1 MEARLAQTTPPE
13 PLEPIT
19 LEQFTEII
27 QTMQPAEIVKLPLET
42 LPSHIPSD
50 IADQA
55 PPGVRGAVE
64 ELLLNLNT
72 FHLKKRLADV
82 ENYGEEVAC
91 AMDKAK
97 TSCASNALRVF
108 KNKILTLIDTLQASK
123 KEAKPVTEITIVN
136 QIVSINNLLIDVRSE
151 SQSMENTLSML
162 ESVLPLTDADK
173 KRFDSLISR
182 VRKAIGVTENT
193 LSEYYILRLKLLSKI
208 MLDKRKFIESNEE
221 TLRKFHERLTE
232 LKEDLENTKSIW
244 KRTMHRKSTL
254 EEEELVQNMIEEQI
268 NEINQREIV
277 ISENDLIL
285 WLDTIVDAT
294 LTSKSQ
300 ERAAKSLRSSRI
312 SLYYLLNRFCLAQE
326 QSAIQIAQNPYI
338 QVDPEQAIR
347 YVFMSEEFILNYFTK
362 RKNDK
367 TAWLSGAAENKL
379 NELDALQKDI
389 LSELKRSSKGF
400 L

>member
-1 MEARLAQTTPPE
+1 MEANVARGAVEVQ
-13 PLEPIT
+13 EPIT

-27 QTMQPAEIVKLPLET
+27 QTMTPAEIANLPLET

-55 PPGVRGAVE
+55 PPGVRGAIE
-64 ELLLNLNT
+64 DLLLSLNT
-72 FHLKKRLADV
+72 FSLKKRLGDV
-82 ENYGEEVAC
+82 ENYGEEVAG

-97 TSCASNALRVF
+97 TSCTSNSLRVF

-123 KEAKPVTEITIVN
+123 IEAKPVTEDTIVS

-151 SQSMENTLSML
+151 SQSMENTLSIL

-173 KRFDSLISR
+173 IRFDSLIGR
-182 VRKAIGVTENT
+182 VKKAISVTENT

-208 MLDKRKFIESNEE
+208 MTDKRKYIELNEE
-221 TLRKFHERLTE
+221 TLRQHHDKLAE
-232 LKEDLENTKSIW
+232 LKNELEKTKSIW
-244 KRTMHRKSTL
+244 KRTLHRKSTL
-254 EEEELVQNMIEEQI
+254 EEEELVQKMIEDQI
-268 NEINQREIV
+268 NEINQKEIV

-294 LTSKSQ
+294 LSSKSQ

-338 QVDPEQAIR
+338 QVNPEQAIR
-347 YVFMSEEFILNYFTK
+347 YVFMSEEFILDYFTK

-379 NELDALQKDI
+379 SELDALQKDI
-389 LSELKRSSKGF
+389 MSELKRSSKGI

>member
-1 MEARLAQTTPPE
+1 MAANASQSQIEIQ
-13 PLEPIT
+13 EPIS

-27 QTMQPAEIVKLPLET
+27 QTMSPAEIAKLPLDI

-55 PPGVRGAVE
+55 PPGVRGVVE
-64 ELLLNLNT
+64 DLLLSLNT

-82 ENYGEEVAC
+82 ENYGEDIAG
-91 AMDKAK
+91 AMDRAK
-97 TSCASNALRVF
+97 TSCASNSLRVF

-123 KEAKPVTEITIVN
+123 QDAKPVTEDTIVN
-136 QIVSINNLLIDVRSE
+136 QVVSINNLLIDVRSE
-151 SQSMENTLSML
+151 SQSMENTLSVL
-162 ESVLPLTDADK
+162 ESVLPITDHDK

-182 VRKAIGVTENT
+182 VSKAIGVTENT
-193 LSEYYILRLKLLSKI
+193 LSEYYILRLKLLAKI

-221 TLRKFHERLTE
+221 ILRQFNERLAL
-232 LKEDLENTKSIW
+232 LKEDLEKTKSIW
-244 KRTMHRKSTL
+244 KRTVQRKATL
-254 EEEELVQNMIEEQI
+254 EEEELIQKMIEDQI
-268 NEINQREIV
+268 NEINQKEIV

-294 LTSKSQ
+294 LSRKSQ

-347 YVFMSEEFILNYFTK
+347 YVFLSEEFILNYFTK

-367 TAWLSGAAENKL
+367 TAWLSGAAESKL
-379 NELDALQKDI
+379 AELDVLQKDI
-389 LSELKRSSKGF
+389 LTELKRASKGI

>member
-1 MEARLAQTTPPE
+1 MEANAAQQHAE
-13 PLEPIT
+13 EQDPLT
-19 LEQFTEII
+19 LEQFTELI
-27 QTMQPAEIVKLPLET
+27 QTISPAEIAKLPLET
-42 LPSHIPSD
+42 LPSHIPAD

-64 ELLLNLNT
+64 DLLLSLNT

-82 ENYGEEVAC
+82 ENYGDEIAC

-97 TSCASNALRVF
+97 TSCASNSLRVF

-123 KEAKPVTEITIVN
+123 KEAKPITEDTIIG
-136 QIVSINNLLIDVRSE
+136 QIISINNLLIDVRSE
-151 SQSMENTLSML
+151 SQSMESTLAML
-162 ESVLPLTDADK
+162 ESVLPISDYDK
-173 KRFDSLISR
+173 KRFDSLVNR
-182 VRKAIGVTENT
+182 VKKAILVTENT

-221 TLRKFHERLTE
+221 TLRQYNDRLAA
-232 LKEDLENTKSIW
+232 LKEDLEKTKSIW
-244 KRTMHRKSTL
+244 KRTLHRKATL

-268 NEINQREIV
+268 NEINQKEIV
-277 ISENDLIL
+277 ISENDLTL

-294 LTSKSQ
+294 LTTKSQ

-347 YVFMSEEFILNYFTK
+347 YVFLSEEFILNYFTK

-389 LSELKRSSKGF
+389 MSELKRSSKGI